1 MLIALITARLMLIAV
16 LMVAGLAKMADLKGS
31 RAALIGFG
39 VPKQLAAV
47 LGILL
52 PMTEIA
58 VAAILVP
65 VASAWLGA
73 IGSLFLLLAFLI
85 GITVNMVR
93 GRAPDCHCFGQLHS
107 APVGWSTLFRNL
119 ALAVVAGFLVWQ
131 GKSNPG
137 PSLVS
142 WFSDLNIPNRVAL
155 LGSLF
160 GGVLLAGQAALLLQ
174 VLRQQGRILLR
185 LDALDAPSNRREILG
200 QPSALKAGL
209 PIGYPAPSFR
219 LDDLHGEPLSLDDL
233 LADAKPLLLLFTN
246 PNCGPCQALLPEVGR
261 WKQEHGAKLSIAL
274 VSEGSAADNRAKMA
288 ELGMAKVLLQ
298 QKREVADI
306 YQAWGTPAAVLIRP
320 DSTVGSMLAEGA
332 DAIRAL
338 VTQCAGGALTHPS
351 IAAPTAAAH
360 VRKGNGQQA
369 SLVQSA
375 TLGDLAPL
383 LKLRDLNGKTVA
395 LTEPGGRDTLVLF
408 WNPGC
413 GFCQQMLGDLKN
425 WDAAPPVGA
434 PALIVVS
441 TGTVEEARAMGLRSP
456 VLLDP
461 SQQAGT
467 PFGANG
473 TPMAVLLDTKGRIAS
488 QIAAGAQAVFALAD
502 AHSSMAGRPTHIAGK
517 HWDSGDLPGSV
528 ACP

>member
-1 MLIALITARLMLIAV
+1 MLIALITARLILIAV
-16 LMVAGLAKMADLKGS
+16 FMVAGLAKMADLKGS

-52 PMTEIA
+52 PIIEIA
-58 VAAILVP
+58 VAAILLP

-73 IGSLFLLLAFLI
+73 IGALFLLLAFLI
-85 GITVNMVR
+85 GISVNMAR

-119 ALAVVAGFLVWQ
+119 VLAVVAGFLVWQ
-131 GKSNPG
+131 GKSNHG

-142 WFSDLNIPNRVAL
+142 WFGDLTIPNRVAV
-155 LGSLF
+155 LGGLF
-160 GGVLLAGQAALLLQ
+160 GGVLLLGQAALLLQ

-185 LDALDAPSNRREILG
+185 LDALDAPPNRHEAFT
-200 QPSALKAGL
+200 QPSPLKAGL
-209 PIGYPAPSFR
+209 PIDYPAPSFR
-219 LDDLHGEPLSLDDL
+219 LDELHGEPLSLDDL

-246 PNCGPCQALLPEVGR
+246 PNCGPCQALLPEVGSWQR
-261 WKQEHGAKLSIAL
+261 EYGAKLSIAL
-274 VSEGSAADNRAKMA
+274 VSEGSAADNRTKMA
-288 ELGMAKVLLQ
+288 ELDNVKVLLQ
-298 QKREVADI
+298 RKREVADI
-306 YQAWGTPAAVLIRP
+306 YQAWGTPAAVLVRP
-320 DSTVGSMLAEGA
+320 DSTVGSLLAEGA

-351 IAAPTAAAH
+351 IAAPTAAAR

-369 SLVQSA
+369 FLAQSA
-375 TLGDLAPL
+375 TLGDLAPAL
-383 LKLRDLNGKTVA
+383 QLRDLDGKIVA
-395 LTEPGGRDTLVLF
+395 LTGLGGRETLVLF

-425 WDAAPPVGA
+425 WDAAPPLGA

-441 TGTVEEARAMGLRSP
+441 TGTVEDARAMGLRSP

-473 TPMAVLLDTKGRIAS
+473 TPMAVLLDTEGRIAS
-488 QIAAGAQAVFALAD
+488 EIAAGAQAVFALAD
-502 AHSSMAGRPTHIAGK
+502 AHSSTAGRPTHILGK
-517 HWDSGDLPGSV
+517 HWDSGDLPGLG
-528 ACP
+528 ARP